1 MAQDHLS
8 QILVVV
14 TSFSRLE
21 DAQVMARQLIERR
34 LAACVQIQ
42 QGIHSVYRWQG
53 QVCDEIEV
61 RLCAKTVADQW
72 DEIAQFIQSQ
82 HPYDLPELIAYTP
95 EKFSAQYG
103 NWVEAEVKSLP

>member
-8 QILVVV
+8 EILVVV

-42 QGIHSVYRWQG
+42 QGIHSVYRWKD
-53 QVCDEIEV
+53 QVCEEVEV
-61 RLCAKTVADQW
+61 RLSAKTVADQW
-72 DEIAQFIQSQ
+72 DEIAHFIQSK

>member
-1 MAQDHLS
+1 MTQDHLPD
-8 QILVVV
+8 ILVVV

-21 DAQVMARQLIERR
+21 DAQVMARQLIEQG
-34 LAACVQIQ
+34 LAACVQIE

-53 QVCDEIEV
+53 QVCEELEV
-61 RLCAKTVADQW
+61 RLSAKTVADRW

-95 EKFSAQYG
+95 EKYSAQYG

>member
-1 MAQDHLS
+1 MAQDHLPE
-8 QILVVV
+8 ILVVV

-42 QGIHSVYRWQG
+42 QGIHSVYRWKD
-53 QVCDEIEV
+53 QVCEEVEV
-61 RLCAKTVADQW
+61 RLSAKTVADQW
-72 DEIAQFIQSQ
+72 DEIAHFIQSK

>member
-42 QGIHSVYRWQG
+42 QNIHSVYRWQG
-53 QVCDEIEV
+53 QVCEELEV
-61 RLCAKTVADQW
+61 QLSAKTVVGKW
-72 DEIAQFIQSQ
+72 DEIAQFILSK